1 MAMNWEIQKRMV
13 NELAE
18 TIKAHGFRVFVHLD
32 VDNIDYFG
40 FFTNGKNV
48 AYFGVVLDN
57 YCIGKCTIPSV
68 SVCRTPRLSEITKDV
83 CDKAI
88 SSRIP
93 NIRGKFKPRLYK
105 LDELLNRYKNSEYFK
120 EI

>member
-1 MAMNWEIQKRMV
+1 MNWEREKRMV

-18 TIKAHGFRVFVHLD
+18 TIKAHGFRVFVHSDD
-32 VDNIDYFG
+32 VVGSYFG

-57 YCIGKCTIPSV
+57 YCIAKSTIPSV

-83 CDKAI
+83 CDKAV
-88 SSRIP
+88 SSQIP

-105 LDELLNRYKNSEYFK
+105 FEEMMERYGNDKHFSEL
-120 EI
+120 